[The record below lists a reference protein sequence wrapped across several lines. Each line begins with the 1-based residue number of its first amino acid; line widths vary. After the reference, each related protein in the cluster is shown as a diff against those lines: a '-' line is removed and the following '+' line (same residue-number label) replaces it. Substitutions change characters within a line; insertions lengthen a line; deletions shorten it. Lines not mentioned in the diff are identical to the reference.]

1 MIVVI
6 GHNNPDIDTIAS
18 SIALT
23 YLLNQKE
30 NKAKCVIGKGKMNK
44 EVIEMLNFLK
54 IDVPPVWTEELIKNP
69 TILVDF
75 NDKEQ
80 AAGNFNNV
88 IKIIDHHSKT
98 ASTFPCE
105 NNNIEDIGSTSTLIA
120 IDCLSELEEIDKKI
134 ATLLLIGIIS
144 DTKGFTSPQTNE
156 IDKQM
161 ANVLSLKAQ
170 INIQELQNLIEEWSC
185 FNWEENLINEY
196 MNEGIKVMKIKDKEF
211 ISSVVF
217 TKNKDDFITNKE
229 LIINHI
235 KQLDKKNIRMLILV
249 DILYKQTI
257 LFHNEVLNLE
267 NPYIIEGISSRKKE
281 IKDLVFN
288 AIM

>member
-1 MIVVI
+1 
-6 GHNNPDIDTIAS
+6 
-18 SIALT
+18 
-23 YLLNQKE
+23 
-30 NKAKCVIGKGKMNK
+30 
-44 EVIEMLNFLK
+44 
-54 IDVPPVWTEELIKNP
+54 
-69 TILVDF
+69 
-75 NDKEQ
+75 
-80 AAGNFNNV
+80 
-88 IKIIDHHSKT
+88 
-98 ASTFPCE
+98 
-105 NNNIEDIGSTSTLIA
+105 
-120 IDCLSELEEIDKKI
+120 
-134 ATLLLIGIIS
+134 
-144 DTKGFTSPQTNE
+144 
-156 IDKQM
+156 
-161 ANVLSLKAQ
+161 
-170 INIQELQNLIEEWSC
+170 
-185 FNWEENLINEY
+185 
-196 MNEGIKVMKIKDKEF
+196 MKIKDKEF